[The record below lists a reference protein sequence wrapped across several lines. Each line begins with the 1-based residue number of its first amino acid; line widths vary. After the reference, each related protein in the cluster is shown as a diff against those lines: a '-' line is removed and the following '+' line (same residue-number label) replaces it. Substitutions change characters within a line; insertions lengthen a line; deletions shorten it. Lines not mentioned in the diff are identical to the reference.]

1 MIGYWHNSEAE
12 NARIGLQ
19 GVRTRDLMEV
29 APDGR
34 YLVGRLD
41 DVINVGGEKVFPNEV
56 EAALLAHPG
65 IRDAKVMGV
74 ADPHGVRGQVV
85 KAAIEVAGGAPL
97 DEEEIRAHCRARL
110 DPYKIPAI
118 VETVAGIARNE
129 MGKVVRTAPHHL

>member
-1 MIGYWHNSEAE
+1 MIGYWHNSEAQ
-12 NARIGLQ
+12 NARIRRE

-56 EAALLAHPG
+56 EAALPAHPAV
-65 IRDAKVMGV
+65 RDAKVVGV

-85 KAAIEVAGGAPL
+85 KATIEVTGVAPV
-97 DEEEIRAHCRARL
+97 DEDEIRAHCRARL
-110 DPYKIPAI
+110 
-118 VETVAGIARNE
+118 
-129 MGKVVRTAPHHL
+129 